1 VNRLNHPV
9 APATL
14 RHDDPG
20 LQPERTL
27 LAWRRTL
34 LTLIGVCTIFLR
46 WIPHFAVMALLPII
60 VSLIISLLIQIAL
73 NARYRKSARGLR
85 NERVPPPLRE
95 VLVLSGTVIV
105 LALVGAYAVLFG

>member
-1 VNRLNHPV
+1 MNRRGRSV

-34 LTLIGVCTIFLR
+34 LTLLVICTIFLR
-46 WIPHFAVMALLPII
+46 WIPRFGLIALLPII
-60 VSLIISLLIQIAL
+60 VSLIASLLIQIAL
-73 NARYRKSARGLR
+73 NARYRKSARGIR

-95 VLVLSGTVIV
+95 AVVLSGTVIV
-105 LALVGAYAVLFG
+105 LSVIGISAVIFD